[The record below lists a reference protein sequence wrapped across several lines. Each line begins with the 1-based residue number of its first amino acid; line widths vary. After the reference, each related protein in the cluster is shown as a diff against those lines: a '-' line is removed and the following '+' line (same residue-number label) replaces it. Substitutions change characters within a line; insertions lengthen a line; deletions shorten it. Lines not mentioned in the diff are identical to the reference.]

1 MNQNVYITSSMSA
14 SHNTRF
20 TQEFYY
26 QTLDASILRQKNEKL
41 ENELGFKTSI
51 VLSKQFFFYKSY
63 INIVKNISSIFA
75 TVDESLILEVW
86 KHNIIYDTKHTRT
99 PEEGGV
105 WLAKF
110 WMLLTSSGSQ
120 GGGGTDRRSNG
131 DIRMTMRR
139 IPHSTQQRRTADEPV

>member
-75 TVDESLILEVW
+75 TVDESLILEV
-86 KHNIIYDTKHTRT
+86 
-99 PEEGGV
+99 
-105 WLAKF
+105 
-110 WMLLTSSGSQ
+110 
-120 GGGGTDRRSNG
+120 
-131 DIRMTMRR
+131 
-139 IPHSTQQRRTADEPV
+139 